1 MSTLT
6 TEDKIINASIVLF
19 SQKGYTAVTT
29 KEIAKKAGVSEMTL
43 FRHFESKHNLF
54 ERAFD
59 QFVCS
64 PKFRA
69 LFDSLEWDLEKDL
82 NKVGFFYQ
90 DVLYKN
96 RKIILMH
103 LKNEEENANFE
114 AELFKLPNEF
124 KKHLCS
130 YFEEMRNRGA
140 ISENP
145 DTLAASF
152 LATNFGLFLTS
163 LVMNELTFETDIQT
177 CITNHVKIFTKGIA
191 SYK

>member
-1 MSTLT
+1 
-6 TEDKIINASIVLF
+6 
-19 SQKGYTAVTT
+19 
-29 KEIAKKAGVSEMTL
+29 
-43 FRHFESKHNLF
+43 
-54 ERAFD
+54 
-59 QFVCS
+59 
-64 PKFRA
+64 
-69 LFDSLEWDLEKDL
+69 
-82 NKVGFFYQ
+82 
-90 DVLYKN
+90 LYKN